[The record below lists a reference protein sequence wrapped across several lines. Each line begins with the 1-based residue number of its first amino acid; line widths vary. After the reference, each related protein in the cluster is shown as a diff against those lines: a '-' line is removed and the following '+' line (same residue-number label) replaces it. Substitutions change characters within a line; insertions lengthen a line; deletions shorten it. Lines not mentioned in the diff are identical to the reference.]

1 MSDLLLEIRDVT
13 KVFRIGGLLFG
24 TELLAVDHVNLSLD
38 KNKPSIL
45 SIVGESG
52 SGKTTLAKIIL
63 KLHEPTSGDVLL
75 EGKSIFGSHPDV
87 GKLAYYRAVQPIFQN
102 PFETFSMRK
111 YVDSYLY
118 DTALNLK
125 IAKDKKQ
132 ARDIIA
138 DALSSVGLD
147 VNAVAGRYPNQFS
160 GGELQRISIA
170 RGLIPRPKL
179 IVADE
184 PVSMIDAS
192 LRMNIVNMFLSLK
205 KKYDVSFIYI
215 THDLSTAY
223 YVSDCVA
230 IMYRGSVIEYGSS
243 DRVLSNPIHPYTQL
257 LLNSVPTGGKKW
269 EPDLKLPDVELKGYQ
284 KMACKFASRCP
295 FVQPVCR
302 LNKPPPVQIP
312 GEREVLCFKP
322 VDYALGCTTLNREAE
337 KAKLCGN
344 YEPTGGD
351 DGSLF

>member
-1 MSDLLLEIRDVT
+1 MSNLLLEMRDVA
-13 KVFRIGGLLFG
+13 KVFKRGGVLFG
-24 TELLAVDHVNLSLD
+24 TRFLAVDHVNLSLD
-38 KNKPSIL
+38 RQKPSIL

-63 KLHEPTSGDVLL
+63 KLHEPTSGNVLL
-75 EGKSIFGSHPDV
+75 EGKSIFGIHSNLDR
-87 GKLAYYRAVQPIFQN
+87 LAYYRTVQPIFQN

-111 YVDSYLY
+111 QVDSYLY

-125 IAKDKKQ
+125 IAKDRKE

-138 DALSSVGLD
+138 NALSSVGLEI
-147 VNAVAGRYPNQFS
+147 NAVAGKYANQFS

-192 LRMNIVNMFLSLK
+192 LRTNIVNMFLSLK
-205 KKYDVSFIYI
+205 EKCDVSFIYI

-223 YVSDCVA
+223 YVSDYVA
-230 IMYRGSVIEYGSS
+230 IMYRGNVVEYGAS
-243 DRVLSNPIHPYTQL
+243 DHILTDPVHPYTKQL
-257 LLNSVPTGGKKW
+257 LDSVPTGGKKW
-269 EPDLKLPDVELKGYQ
+269 ERNLKPPDIEQQEYQ
-284 KMACKFASRCP
+284 NTACKFANRCP
-295 FVQPVCR
+295 FVEPVCR
-302 LNKPPPVQIP
+302 LHKPPRVQIP

-322 VDYALGCTTLNREAE
+322 VDYKLDQPTPSQELG
-337 KAKLCGN
+337 AKCQ
-344 YEPTGGD
+344 PTGGNN
-351 DGSLF
+351 GSLL